1 MTASCSSVFRLQ
13 TLRAPGVLLKIFPQD
28 KWKSAIS
35 FKHPINMS
43 YKTRHNWAPKAQFY
57 YSFLSLSGIASSL
70 RFQVIIALCT
80 LEWHKLALW
89 GKNQL
94 AGCPSLPVWPG
105 HDKHTSTNA
114 CKRHPKCASTF
125 KWRMCLGSAWL
136 WFKTESK
143 TSFSTVT
150 GQSLLKTRTALYH
163 YLIWFYT
170 IKLGKIVLS

>member
-1 MTASCSSVFRLQ
+1 MTASSRSAFRLQ
-13 TLRAPGVLLKIFPQD
+13 ALSAPGVLPKIFPLD

-43 YKTRHNWAPKAQFY
+43 YKTRHSRTPKAQFY

-94 AGCPSLPVWPG
+94 AGCPSSPAWPG
-105 HDKHTSTNA
+105 HDKHARTDA
-114 CKRHPKCASTF
+114 RKKASKVCSNTLVEIF
-125 KWRMCLGSAWL
+125 H
-136 WFKTESK
+136 EN
-143 TSFSTVT
+143 
-150 GQSLLKTRTALYH
+150 
-163 YLIWFYT
+163 
-170 IKLGKIVLS
+170 